1 LDKNAVVANSKL
13 SERLVGKSDIE
24 TSITLNANPMKH
36 PRRIFID
43 ASYTLFSGKSSGIER
58 VVRNIVRESS
68 LFESGMRPQVVFSH
82 RGEFYPVNERQMC
95 ALGKPARMQAALLSQ
110 LPKMYRQA
118 ATILCDYLPS
128 RTLRR
133 WLLPEVGHL
142 GLFKLPHTI
151 YEEYMRAR
159 VISASNAIV
168 PDSGDLF
175 LLPDAYWT
183 KRNVWA
189 AVDNAR
195 SRGAMVAT
203 LLYDLIPLTHPEFV
217 GMRRRDSFLQYIK
230 NVSSKSDLIV
240 AISDTVRDQVSQM
253 LPEICGNAKRCADI
267 RYFELGAELA
277 DLKGHVRDKVATLF
291 SPKGKPT
298 PYLMVAT
305 FDPRKNHRFLIQAF
319 DMLWEQNPDIQLCL
333 AGRVGWM
340 CEDILMQL
348 ERHPKRDNALHV
360 FHDLSDVELQ
370 HCYSSARG
378 VIFPSI
384 VEGFGLPIVESL
396 WHGQKTFASDTPIH
410 REVGRGDCCYFD
422 LADPN
427 SLVSSIQDWERQLA
441 QGRPHLPIRQ
451 PIQWSE
457 SNQQLFCHC
466 LDAFR
471 TRQSTVLRR
480 AA

>member
-1 LDKNAVVANSKL
+1 M
-13 SERLVGKSDIE
+13 
-24 TSITLNANPMKH
+24 TLNANNQKH

-58 VVRNIVRESS
+58 VVRSIIRESS
-68 LFESGMRPQVVFSH
+68 LFESGLRPQVVFSH
-82 RGEFYPVNERQMC
+82 RGKFYPVNEQQMFE
-95 ALGKPARMQAALLSQ
+95 LGKPARMQASLLSQ
-110 LPKMYRQA
+110 MPKTYRNL
-118 ATILCDYLPS
+118 ATVLCDYLPS
-128 RTLRR
+128 RNLRR

-142 GLFKLPHTI
+142 GLFKVPHTL
-151 YEEYMRAR
+151 YEEYTRAR
-159 VISASNAIV
+159 VISASDPIV
-168 PDSGDLF
+168 PDAGDLF

-183 KRNVWA
+183 KRHVWD
-189 AVDNAR
+189 AVDYAR
-195 SRGAMVAT
+195 ANGAMVAT

-217 GMRRRDSFLQYIK
+217 GHRRRDSFLLYLK
-230 NVSSKSDLIV
+230 NVACRSDLIV

-253 LPEICGNAKRCADI
+253 LPEICEGGTHCHDV

-277 DLKGHVRDKVATLF
+277 DLKGHVRDKVVDLF
-291 SPKGKPT
+291 SPASAAT

-305 FDPRKNHRFLIQAF
+305 FDPRKNHRYLLQAF
-319 DMLWEQNPDIQLCL
+319 DLLWEQNPEVKLCL

-340 CEDILMQL
+340 CEDILVQL
-348 ERHPKRDNALHV
+348 ERHPKRDQQLFV

-410 REVGRGDCCYFD
+410 REVGRGDCSYFD
-422 LADPN
+422 LAEPQ
-427 SLVSSIQDWERQLA
+427 SLVTSIQDWERQLG

-471 TRQSTVLRR
+471 NRQVSSVRR